1 MWAGMSL
8 VWAGRCHRCGHR
20 DVTCADTEMSPV
32 RAGRCHRCGRGDVT
46 CASREMSPV
55 RARSSLFSP
64 SSLSPS
70 SLPEQPRRRPQVAR
84 GGPRCAGRARHRPGQ
99 PSPPSVP
106 PCPWGLS
113 ASCAPAV
120 CLSALA
126 PLPPAPLRAPPGPRS
141 EPHPPGYSRPARPE
155 EAGVQTVV

>member
-70 SLPEQPRRRPQVAR
+70 SPAAARRSPGAGRGVR
-84 GGPRCAGRARHRPGQ
+84 GGPGTARDSRALPRCLPAHGGSARPALPLSVCPASLRSHRRL
-99 PSPPSVP
+99 SV
-106 PCPWGLS
+106 
-113 ASCAPAV
+113 
-120 CLSALA
+120 LA
-126 PLPPAPLRAPPGPRS
+126 PGPRS